1 MELNE
6 QLQLEFVQKL
16 PSLEKFY
23 VLFSHLTR
31 VPYMVYNEE
40 TCEDDSYLF
49 TTEEA
54 ATAKAKLLTESGEQ
68 PCIAMCVENKDFL
81 NILSSF
87 FAYGITALDFT
98 TEDGRVYIKLRD
110 IIKRPDVSQIPE
122 NQRPLENAALQ
133 SSIIYYMQHL
143 RKKDPSIDLQK
154 RREMDEEMSANIKR
168 ATYLL
173 PLAAVEQDGTQQV
186 KHILFRPNESTCL
199 VPLFSDGME
208 YQRFRGQQSELRG
221 VPIDFEKL
229 STMEMPGDAKGFII
243 NPHGVALIL
252 TKEYIAKIKEMF
264 E

>member
-6 QLQLEFVQKL
+6 QLQMEFLQKL
-16 PSLEKFY
+16 PGLENFY

-40 TCEDDSYLF
+40 TCEDDVYMF
-49 TTEEA
+49 TSEEA
-54 ATAKAKLLTESGEQ
+54 ASAKAKLLTESGEQ
-68 PCIAMCVENKDFL
+68 PCIAMRVENKDFL

-87 FAYGITALDFT
+87 FMYGITAMDFT
-98 TEDGRVYIKLRD
+98 TEEGRVYLKLRD
-110 IIKRPDVSQIPE
+110 VIKRPDVSQIPE

-143 RKKDPSIDLQK
+143 RKKDPSVDLQK
-154 RREMDEEMSANIKR
+154 RKEMDEEMSANIKR

-173 PLAAVEQDGTQQV
+173 PLVAVEEEGAQRV

-208 YQRFRGQQSELRG
+208 YQRFRGQQEELRG
-221 VPIDFEKL
+221 VPVDFEKI
-229 STMEMPGDAKGFII
+229 STMELPGDAKGFII

-252 TKEYIAKIKEMF
+252 TKDYIDKIKEMF